1 MGFMLSLI
9 SRTRATGSRRVRPLP
24 SLQDWLQDVANVW
37 PVVWAN
43 KATLIPIL
51 VGIVVFEWV
60 ILSFW
65 YSGRLASKEAEI
77 RLQGRQLADY
87 RVASPAEAKARI
99 EALEQWLRRFE
110 PRQLTDDQQK
120 TLRERARVHE
130 HQELTIIFE
139 SGSDC
144 ATYAAAFEA
153 ALREAG
159 WDLHNWQIVNPPR
172 RPRSG
177 IAVQV
182 PDLNNIP
189 REAELLRTALVAAH
203 VDIELINMKDFPAK
217 SPVQLLITATVSSL
231 G

>member
-1 MGFMLSLI
+1 
-9 SRTRATGSRRVRPLP
+9 
-24 SLQDWLQDVANVW
+24 
-37 PVVWAN
+37 VVWAN
-43 KATLIPIL
+43 KAALIPIL
-51 VGIVVFEWV
+51 VGIVVSEWV

-77 RLQGRQLADY
+77 RLQNRQLADY
-87 RVASPAEAKARI
+87 RVTSPAQAKARI

-120 TLRERARVHE
+120 ILRERARVHE
-130 HQELTIIFE
+130 HHELTIIFE
-139 SGSDC
+139 ADSDC

-153 ALREAG
+153 TLRESG
-159 WDLHNWQIVNPPR
+159 WVVYNYQIANPPP

-182 PDLNNIP
+182 ADLNNIP

-203 VDIELINMKDFPAK
+203 IDIELINMKDFPPK
-217 SPVQLLITATVSSL
+217 SPVQLLITATAASL
-231 G
+231 HRG

>member
-1 MGFMLSLI
+1 
-9 SRTRATGSRRVRPLP
+9 LP

-37 PVVWAN
+37 PVVLAN
-43 KATLIPIL
+43 RATLIPIL

-77 RLQGRQLADY
+77 RLQDRQLADY
-87 RVASPAEAKARI
+87 RVTSPEEAKARI

-120 TLRERARVHE
+120 TLRERALVYE
-130 HQELTIIFE
+130 HQELTIIIE

-144 ATYAAAFEA
+144 ATYAATFEA

-159 WDLHNWQIVNPPR
+159 WDVHNWQIVNPPQ
-172 RPRSG
+172 RPKTG

-203 VDIELINMKDFPAK
+203 VDIELINMKDFPSK
-217 SPVQLLITATVSSL
+217 SPIQLLITASDSSL
-231 G
+231 HRS

>member
-1 MGFMLSLI
+1 
-9 SRTRATGSRRVRPLP
+9 
-24 SLQDWLQDVANVW
+24 
-37 PVVWAN
+37 VVWAN

-77 RLQGRQLADY
+77 RSQARQLADY
-87 RVASPAEAKARI
+87 RVTSPAEAKARI
-99 EALEQWLRRFE
+99 NSLEQWLRRFE
-110 PRQLTDDQQK
+110 PRQLTDDQRK
-120 TLRERARVHE
+120 ILIERAHVYEQH
-130 HQELTIIFE
+130 ELTIIFE
-139 SGSDC
+139 TAPDC

-159 WDLHNWQIVNPPR
+159 WNVHNWQIVIPPR
-172 RPRSG
+172 RPTTG

-189 REAELLRTALVAAH
+189 KEAELLRTALVAAH
-203 VDIELINMKDFPAK
+203 VDIELINMKDFPPK
-217 SPVQLLITATVSSL
+217 SPVQLLITATASSL
-231 G
+231 H

>member
-1 MGFMLSLI
+1 
-9 SRTRATGSRRVRPLP
+9 
-24 SLQDWLQDVANVW
+24 
-37 PVVWAN
+37 VVWAN

-77 RLQGRQLADY
+77 RSQARQLADY
-87 RVASPAEAKARI
+87 RVTSPAEAKARI
-99 EALEQWLRRFE
+99 NSLEQWLRRFE
-110 PRQLTDDQQK
+110 PRQLTDDQRK
-120 TLRERARVHE
+120 ILIERAHVYEQH
-130 HQELTIIFE
+130 ELTIIFE
-139 SGSDC
+139 TGPDC

-159 WDLHNWQIVNPPR
+159 WNVHNWQIVIPPR
-172 RPRSG
+172 RPTTG

-189 REAELLRTALVAAH
+189 KEAELLRTALVAAH
-203 VDIELINMKDFPAK
+203 VDIELINMKDFPPK
-217 SPVQLLITATVSSL
+217 SPVQLLITATASSL
-231 G
+231 H

>member
-1 MGFMLSLI
+1 M
-9 SRTRATGSRRVRPLP
+9 
-24 SLQDWLQDVANVW
+24 
-37 PVVWAN
+37 VWAN
-43 KATLIPIL
+43 KAALIPIL

-77 RLQGRQLADY
+77 RLQNRQLADY
-87 RVASPAEAKARI
+87 RVTSPAQAKARI

-120 TLRERARVHE
+120 ILRERARVHE
-130 HQELTIIFE
+130 HHELTIIFE
-139 SGSDC
+139 ADSDC

-153 ALREAG
+153 TLREAG
-159 WDLHNWQIVNPPR
+159 WVVYNYQIANPPR

-189 REAELLRTALVAAH
+189 REAEITTDGVGGCSRRYRANKHEGLSAQVSRTTADHRDNSQLTSRLIRAAPIKQTFAPP
-203 VDIELINMKDFPAK
+203 DATI
-217 SPVQLLITATVSSL
+217 PVSHTVWSVH
-231 G
+231 

>member
-1 MGFMLSLI
+1 M
-9 SRTRATGSRRVRPLP
+9 P

-43 KATLIPIL
+43 RATLIPIL
-51 VGIVVFEWV
+51 VGIVVAEWL

-77 RLQGRQLADY
+77 RLQGRELADH
-87 RVASPAEAKARI
+87 RVTSPAEARARI
-99 EALEQWLRRFE
+99 DSLEQWLRRFE
-110 PRQLTDDQQK
+110 PRQLTDDQRK
-120 TLRERARVHE
+120 ILIERAHVHE
-130 HQELTIIFE
+130 HHELTIIFE
-139 SGSDC
+139 TGSDC

-159 WDLHNWQIVNPPR
+159 WNVHNWQIVLPPR
-172 RPRSG
+172 RPSSG

-203 VDIELINMKDFPAK
+203 VDIELINMEDFPSK
-217 SPVQLLITATVSSL
+217 SPVQLLITPTASGL

>member
-1 MGFMLSLI
+1 M
-9 SRTRATGSRRVRPLP
+9 P

-60 ILSFW
+60 MLSFW

-77 RLQGRQLADY
+77 RLQARQLADY
-87 RVASPAEAKARI
+87 WVTSPAEAKARI
-99 EALEQWLRRFE
+99 NSLEQWLRRFE
-110 PRQLTDDQQK
+110 PRQLTDDQRK
-120 TLRERARVHE
+120 ILIERAHVYEQH
-130 HQELTIIFE
+130 ELTIIFE
-139 SGSDC
+139 TGPDC

-159 WDLHNWQIVNPPR
+159 WNVHNWQIVIPPR
-172 RPRSG
+172 RPTTG

-189 REAELLRTALVAAH
+189 KEAELLRTALVAAH
-203 VDIELINMKDFPAK
+203 VDIELINMKDFPSK
-217 SPVQLLITATVSSL
+217 SPVQLLITATASSL
-231 G
+231 H

>member
-1 MGFMLSLI
+1 M
-9 SRTRATGSRRVRPLP
+9 P

-43 KATLIPIL
+43 RATLIPIL

-65 YSGRLASKEAEI
+65 YSGRLARKEAEI
-77 RLQGRQLADY
+77 RLRDRQLADY
-87 RVASPAEAKARI
+87 RVATPAEAKARI

-120 TLRERARVHE
+120 ILRERGRVYE

-139 SGSDC
+139 TGSDC

-159 WDLHNWQIVNPPR
+159 WNVHNWQIVNPPR

-182 PDLNNIP
+182 PDLSNIP

-203 VDIELINMKDFPAK
+203 VDIELLNMKDFPPK
-217 SPVQLLITATVSSL
+217 SPVQLLITATAYSL
-231 G
+231 HPG

>member
-1 MGFMLSLI
+1 
-9 SRTRATGSRRVRPLP
+9 LP
-24 SLQDWLQDVANVW
+24 TLQDWLQDVANVW
-37 PVVWAN
+37 PVVLAN
-43 KATLIPIL
+43 RATLIPIL
-51 VGIVVFEWV
+51 VSIVVFEWV

-77 RLQGRQLADY
+77 RLQARQLADH
-87 RVASPAEAKARI
+87 RVTSPAEAKARI

-120 TLRERARVHE
+120 ILIDRARVHE

-139 SGSDC
+139 TGSDC
-144 ATYAAAFEA
+144 ATYATAFEA
-153 ALREAG
+153 TLREAG
-159 WDLHNWQIVNPPR
+159 WNVHNWQIANPPR
-172 RPRSG
+172 RPMSG

-203 VDIELINMKDFPAK
+203 IDIELINMKDFPPK
-217 SPVQLLITATVSSL
+217 SPVQLLITATASSL
-231 G
+231 R

>member
-1 MGFMLSLI
+1 M
-9 SRTRATGSRRVRPLP
+9 P
-24 SLQDWLQDVANVW
+24 SLQDWLQDVVNVW

-51 VGIVVFEWV
+51 VGTVVFEWV

-65 YSGRLASKEAEI
+65 YSGRLASKEAVI
-77 RLQGRQLADY
+77 RLHGRQLADY
-87 RVASPAEAKARI
+87 RVTSPAEAKARI
-99 EALEQWLRRFE
+99 SSLEQWLRRFE

-120 TLRERARVHE
+120 NLIERARVHE
-130 HQELTIIFE
+130 HDELTIIFE
-139 SGSDC
+139 TVSDC

-159 WDLHNWQIVNPPR
+159 WNVHTWQIVNPPR
-172 RPRSG
+172 RPESA

-203 VDIELINMKDFPAK
+203 VDIELIDMKDFPQK
-217 SPVQLLITATVSSL
+217 SPVQLLITATSSGL
-231 G
+231 R

>member
-1 MGFMLSLI
+1 M
-9 SRTRATGSRRVRPLP
+9 P
-24 SLQDWLQDVANVW
+24 SLQDWLQVVANVW

-43 KATLIPIL
+43 RATLIPIL
-51 VGIVVFEWV
+51 VGIVVLEWA

-77 RLQGRQLADY
+77 RLQNRQLADY
-87 RVASPAEAKARI
+87 RVTSPAQAKARI

-120 TLRERARVHE
+120 ILRERARVHE
-130 HQELTIIFE
+130 HHELTIIFE
-139 SGSDC
+139 ADSDC

-153 ALREAG
+153 TLREAG
-159 WDLHNWQIVNPPR
+159 WVVYNYQIANPPR

-203 VDIELINMKDFPAK
+203 VDIELINMKDFPPK
-217 SPVQLLITATVSSL
+217 SPVQLLITATTPSL
-231 G
+231 HRG

>member
-1 MGFMLSLI
+1 
-9 SRTRATGSRRVRPLP
+9 
-24 SLQDWLQDVANVW
+24 LQDVANVW

-43 KATLIPIL
+43 RATLIPIL

-217 SPVQLLITATVSSL
+217 SPVQLLITATASSL
-231 G
+231 HRG